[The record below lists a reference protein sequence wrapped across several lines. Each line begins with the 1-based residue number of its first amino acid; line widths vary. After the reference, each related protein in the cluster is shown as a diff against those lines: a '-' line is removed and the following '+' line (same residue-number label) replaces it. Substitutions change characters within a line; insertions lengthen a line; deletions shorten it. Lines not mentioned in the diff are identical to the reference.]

1 MERGVV
7 MSSERI
13 TRETKVGR
21 AIKRTSKQQRLRVVQ
36 REQRRARD
44 LDIDQ
49 WCSRAEIDA
58 HVYSL
63 QMFEALFGAS
73 S

>member
-13 TRETKVGR
+13 TRETKLGR

-36 REQRRARD
+36 REQLRARD
-44 LDIDQ
+44 LDVDQ

-58 HVYSL
+58 HIYNL
-63 QMFEALFGAS
+63 QMFDAMEPCP
-73 S
+73 